1 MKESSGHKKTDKV
14 KIAVPLFGRRVSPHF
29 GASSNIMLI
38 DTIGTEIVHTATWDV
53 GEQSAT
59 AITRCLKTLSVDIMI
74 CGGIQ
79 LTHKQWLTLQGID
92 VIDNQKGD
100 AETLLAKILATGVL
114 RRKKEGLKEDHS
126 NIGVDTAPIRRLVNR
141 TTN

>member
-1 MKESSGHKKTDKV
+1 
-14 KIAVPLFGRRVSPHF
+14 
-29 GASSNIMLI
+29 SNIMLI